1 MVNEE
6 EVVCLHARDGGHG
19 RLISQYRL
27 ASNLSNMSHSF
38 ITPSAPIKRAHTA
51 NKTIAQPRAR
61 ARLEGTAA
69 CSIGPSASGWPVAA
83 GTASGERDAG
93 TSRIEPPSESV
104 ICPPRFISAWLCQR
118 LAAPGGKVPKLQ

>member
-1 MVNEE
+1 
-6 EVVCLHARDGGHG
+6 
-19 RLISQYRL
+19 
-27 ASNLSNMSHSF
+27 MSHSF

-61 ARLEGTAA
+61 ARLEGTIENLRGGLAA